1 MFGSI
6 GGPEIILI
14 FIVALIVFGP
24 QQLPEIGRKI
34 GGFVREFRRATNEFR
49 SNVEREI
56 GFDPVS
62 GIEVTRKVRRDILT
76 TVSEPF
82 RDVTE
87 GTVGTLK
94 DVKTQVHDAIQSAT
108 PIPAKGAVSRS
119 DDPGAAPAEESP
131 KEGPKE

>member
-1 MFGSI
+1 MGSV
-6 GGPEIILI
+6 GGPEIVLI

-24 QQLPEIGRKI
+24 HQLPEIGRKI
-34 GGFVREFRRATNEFR
+34 GGFVREFRRATNDFR
-49 SNVEREI
+49 SSVEREI

-62 GIEVTRKVRRDILT
+62 GLEATRKVRRDILA

-82 RDVTE
+82 REVTE

-94 DVKTQVHDAIQSAT
+94 DVKTEVNEAIQSAT
-108 PIPAKGAVSRS
+108 PVPAKGAVSRS
-119 DDPGAAPAEESP
+119 DDPAAVPAEEEP